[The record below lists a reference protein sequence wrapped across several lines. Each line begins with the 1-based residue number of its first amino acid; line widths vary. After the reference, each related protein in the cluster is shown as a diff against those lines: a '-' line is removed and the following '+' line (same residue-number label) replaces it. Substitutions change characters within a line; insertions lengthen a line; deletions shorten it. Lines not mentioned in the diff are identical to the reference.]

1 MACGKAICSVYV
13 RFIFGVKIDS
23 EDNRS
28 VHAMASMP
36 STRVVHISSPPPI
49 GALHDFYDCP
59 VANA

>member
-1 MACGKAICSVYV
+1 MFGLYV

-28 VHAMASMP
+28 VYAMASMP